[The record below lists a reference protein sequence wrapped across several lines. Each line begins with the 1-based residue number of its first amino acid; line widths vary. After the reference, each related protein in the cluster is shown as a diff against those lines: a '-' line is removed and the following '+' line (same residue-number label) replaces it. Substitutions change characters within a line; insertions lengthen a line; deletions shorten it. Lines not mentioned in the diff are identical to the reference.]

1 MKDNKYA
8 DRVTVRCPFCEK
20 LFLMPRPLF
29 KGERELTAC
38 PSCRAEAIANTEQ
51 MTRCPN
57 EN

>member
-38 PSCRAEAIANTEQ
+38 PKCHAEATEN
-51 MTRCPN
+51 MKAMLPEPSHR
-57 EN
+57 